1 MKSLNE
7 LAKIIND
14 GAHEKGWWDKDHQN
28 DGEKIALMH
37 SELSEAL
44 EELRAGKDRTEVYY
58 GHKHDALNNNEIAKP
73 EGVPIEL
80 ADCIIRILDYCG
92 QWDID
97 IDMAFEEKM
106 AYNCNRPYRHGNKEF

>member
-1 MKSLNE
+1 MIYDIKGMNTLSKYINE
-7 LAKIIND
+7 EIRQ
-14 GAHEKGWWDKDHQN
+14 KGFWSGEHIN

-44 EELRAGKDRTEVYY
+44 EELRSGKLPYEVYQVN
-58 GHKHDALNNNEIAKP
+58 GKP

-92 QWDID
+92 YYEID
-97 IDMAFEEKM
+97 IESAIKTKM
-106 AYNCNRPYRHGNKEF
+106 YYNETRKYKHEKEF

>member
-1 MKSLNE
+1 MESLNE

-44 EELRAGKDRTEVYY
+44 EELRNCNDRNYVYY
-58 GHKHDALNNNEIAKP
+58 NINEPHKP

-92 QWDID
+92 QWGID
-97 IDMAFEEKM
+97 IEMAIVKKM
-106 AYNCNRPYRHGNKEF
+106 AYNRTRSYKHGNKSF